1 MKTKLLTLLA
11 IVALPLVSTNCG
23 KTETSG
29 GTEPEPVPEENVS
42 LSLSSGIASK
52 TVLGELNGDAYPVYW
67 CEGDR
72 IAVNGK
78 RSEPLHEIGA
88 RTVKA
93 TFEVNGVNAPY
104 GVVYPSWICDAMD
117 AEKAEITLQTIQKWT
132 PGSFSNGAAV
142 LYGQSSDKEFE
153 LKNLCG
159 VVRIA
164 MDFGKNKIAGI
175 VLKSLSAPISGKFGL
190 NLATGALSAIEGNNK
205 IEISVPDA
213 GFASGSSGAA
223 ELNFCVP
230 AGEYP
235 DGFNITLT
243 DSYNRQMVIEIRE
256 NTRIPA
262 GVVVDWGK
270 QTFVPAGA
278 LIITDP
284 ESWNTF
290 ADAVNAGDYSDW
302 VDPETGEVNV
312 ASNIVSA
319 GDLTQIE
326 SWNGVFNGG
335 GYTITRN
342 AIHKPLF
349 KKIAEGAVVKN
360 LKLDGLR
367 NEPGENSCAVLA
379 GTNLG
384 TIENCES
391 KSKLTV
397 TVDANF
403 HFCGLVEANAGTM
416 RSCTNSAD
424 FEINLPFTGNHE
436 LIGGGLAFRPD
447 ADSKLGTFEDC
458 KNTGNITILK
468 NAVAASGLHKC
479 AVGGILASAYGG
491 TKDVFVKL
499 KNCSNGGKITLWE
512 NEKQKSGD
520 QGAYAVGGIVGRIA
534 LLSGNADVMF
544 VNPTPATGFYTEI
557 TGCTNSGT
565 VDACSNIASGASAAM
580 SGARQLYVGGIAGI
594 VVGLK
599 ENPAKISGCTNT
611 GAVLAGGISKPCALA
626 GGILGGTA
634 FTEITDCTNAGSFGM
649 TKNTLAPVNAKIGAV
664 GGIVAHIL
672 KVTPVPVLSN
682 CKSMVALPAEAVDK
696 CSGEIYATGNKPTIK

>member
-1 MKTKLLTLLA
+1 MKTRLLA
-11 IVALPLVSTNCG
+11 LLSLVAVLAGFSSCG

-29 GTEPEPVPEENVS
+29 GVQPEPIPEKNVS

-52 TVLGELNGDAYPVYW
+52 TVLGDMNGDVYPVYW

-72 IAVNGK
+72 IIVNGK
-78 RSEPLHEIGA
+78 RSAPLHGIGDKD
-88 RTVKA
+88 VKA
-93 TFEVNGVNAPY
+93 TFDVGGVNAPY

-117 AEKAEITLQTIQKWT
+117 SEAAEVSLQAVQKWT
-132 PGSFSNGAAV
+132 PGSFSSGAAV
-142 LYGQSSDKEFE
+142 LYGKSSETEFE

-164 MDFGKNKIAGI
+164 MDFGKNKISGI
-175 VLKSLSAPISGKFGL
+175 VLTSLTTPISGKFSL
-190 NLATGALSAIEGNNK
+190 NLSSGELSAIDGKNR

-213 GFASGSSGAA
+213 GFATGSPETA

-235 DGFNITLT
+235 DGFNITVT
-243 DSYNRQMVIEIRE
+243 DSYNRQMVIELRE
-256 NTRIPA
+256 NTRIDA
-262 GVVVDWGK
+262 GVIVDWGK

-312 ASNIVSA
+312 ASNVVNA

-367 NEPGENSCAVLA
+367 NEPGDNSCAVLA

-384 TIENCES
+384 TIDNCES

-499 KNCSNGGKITLWE
+499 KNCSNEGKITLWE
-512 NEKQKSGD
+512 NEKQKSGA
-520 QGAYAVGGIVGRIA
+520 QGAYAVGGIVGRMA
-534 LLSGNADVMF
+534 PLAGEASAMY
-544 VNPTPATGFYTEI
+544 VNPTPTAGFYTEI

-594 VVGLK
+594 VVGLPAA
-599 ENPAKISGCTNT
+599 PAKISGCTNT
-611 GAVLAGGISKPCALA
+611 GAVLAGGLSKPCALA

-634 FTEITDCTNAGSFGM
+634 FTEITDCTNAGSFGI

-672 KVTPVPVLSN
+672 KVTPVPVITNS
-682 CKSMVALPAEAVDK
+682 KSTAALPADAVDK

>member
-1 MKTKLLTLLA
+1 MKTRLLA
-11 IVALPLVSTNCG
+11 LLSLVAVLAGFSSCG

-29 GTEPEPVPEENVS
+29 GVQPEPIPEKKVS

-52 TVLGELNGDAYPVYW
+52 TVLGDRNGDVYPVYW

-72 IAVNGK
+72 IIVNGK
-78 RSEPLHEIGA
+78 RSAPLHGIGDKD
-88 RTVKA
+88 VKA
-93 TFEVNGVNAPY
+93 TFDVGGVNAPY

-117 AEKAEITLQTIQKWT
+117 SEAAEVSLQAVQKWT
-132 PGSFSNGAAV
+132 PGSFSSGAAV
-142 LYGQSSDKEFE
+142 LYGKSSETEFE

-164 MDFGKNKIAGI
+164 MDFGKNKISGI
-175 VLKSLSAPISGKFGL
+175 VLTSLTTPISGKFSL
-190 NLATGALSAIEGNNK
+190 NLSNGELSAIEGNNR

-213 GFASGSSGAA
+213 GFATGSPETA

-235 DGFNITLT
+235 DGFNITVT
-243 DSYNRQMVIEIRE
+243 DSYNRQMVIELRE
-256 NTRIPA
+256 NTRIDA
-262 GVVVDWGK
+262 GVIADWGK

-278 LIITDP
+278 LIITGP

-312 ASNIVSA
+312 ASNIVNA

-349 KKIAEGAVVKN
+349 KKIAEGAVIKN

-367 NEPGENSCAVLA
+367 NEPGDNSCAVLA

-416 RSCTNSAD
+416 KSCTNSAD

-447 ADSKLGTFEDC
+447 AESKLGTFEDC

-468 NAVAASGLHKC
+468 NAIAASGLHKC

-499 KNCSNGGKITLWE
+499 KNCSNEGKITLWE
-512 NEKQKSGD
+512 NELQKSGA

-534 LLSGNADVMF
+534 PLSGNADVMF
-544 VNPTPATGFYTEI
+544 VSPTPTAGFYTEI

-594 VVGLK
+594 VVGLN
-599 ENPAKISGCTNT
+599 EDPAKISGCTNT

-682 CKSMVALPAEAVDK
+682 CKSTAALPAEAVDK
-696 CSGEIYATGNKPTIK
+696 CSGEIYATGNKPTVK

>member
-1 MKTKLLTLLA
+1 MKTRLLA
-11 IVALPLVSTNCG
+11 LLSLVAVLAGFSSCE

-29 GTEPEPVPEENVS
+29 GVQPEPVPEKNVS
-42 LSLSSGIASK
+42 LSLSSEIASK
-52 TVLGELNGDAYPVYW
+52 TVLGDLNGDAYPVYW
-67 CEGDR
+67 CECDR
-72 IAVNGK
+72 IIVNGK
-78 RSEPLHEIGA
+78 RSAPLHGIA
-88 RTVKA
+88 DKTIKA
-93 TFEVNGVNAPY
+93 TFDVGGVNAPY

-117 AEKAEITLQTIQKWT
+117 SEAAEVSLQAVQKWT
-132 PGSFSNGAAV
+132 PGSFSSGAAV
-142 LYGQSSDKEFE
+142 LYGKSSETEFE

-164 MDFGKNKIAGI
+164 MDFGKNKISGI
-175 VLKSLSAPISGKFGL
+175 LLTSLTTPISGKFSL
-190 NLATGALSAIEGNNK
+190 NLSSGELSAIDGKNR

-213 GFASGSSGAA
+213 GFATGSPETA

-235 DGFNITLT
+235 DGFNITVT
-243 DSYNRQMVIEIRE
+243 DSYNRQMVIELRE
-256 NTRIPA
+256 NIRIDA
-262 GVVVDWGK
+262 GVIADWGK

-302 VDPETGEVNV
+302 VDPDTGEVNI
-312 ASNIVSA
+312 AANIVNA
-319 GDLTQIE
+319 DDLNQIDL
-326 SWNGVFNGG
+326 WDGILNGG
-335 GYTITRN
+335 NYTLTRN
-342 AIHKPLF
+342 KITKPLF

-360 LKLDGLR
+360 LNLDGLR
-367 NEPGENSCAVLA
+367 TDPGENASAVLA
-379 GTNLG
+379 ATNLG
-384 TIENCES
+384 TIENCEN

-403 HFCGLVEANAGTM
+403 HFCSLVEANAGMM

-436 LIGGGLAFRPD
+436 LIGGGLALRPD
-447 ADSKLGTFEDC
+447 AEGKLGTFEDC

-468 NAVAASGLHKC
+468 NAIAASGLHKC

-491 TKDVFVKL
+491 TKEVFVKL
-499 KNCSNGGKITLWE
+499 KNCSNEGKITLWE
-512 NEKQKSGD
+512 NELQKSGA

-534 LLSGNADVMF
+534 PLSGDAAAMY
-544 VNPTPATGFYTEI
+544 VNPTPTAGFYTEI
-557 TGCTNSGT
+557 TSCTNSGT
-565 VDACSNIASGASAAM
+565 IDACSNIASGASSAM

-599 ENPAKISGCTNT
+599 ENPAKISGCSNT
-611 GAVLAGGISKPCALA
+611 GAVLAGGISKPCALV

-634 FTEITDCTNAGSFGM
+634 FTEIADCTNAGSFGI
-649 TKNTLAPVNAKIGAV
+649 TKNTLTPVNAKIGAV

-672 KVTPVPVLSN
+672 KVTPVPMLSN
-682 CKSMVALPAEAVDK
+682 CKSTAALPAEAVDK

>member
-1 MKTKLLTLLA
+1 MKTRLLA
-11 IVALPLVSTNCG
+11 LLSLVAVLAGFSSCG

-29 GTEPEPVPEENVS
+29 GVQPEPIPEKNVS

-52 TVLGELNGDAYPVYW
+52 TVLGDRNGDVYPVYW

-72 IAVNGK
+72 IIVNGK
-78 RSEPLHEIGA
+78 RSAPLHGIGDKD
-88 RTVKA
+88 VKA
-93 TFEVNGVNAPY
+93 TFDVDGVNAPY

-117 AEKAEITLQTIQKWT
+117 SEAAEVSLQAVQKWT
-132 PGSFSNGAAV
+132 TGSFSSGAAV
-142 LYGQSSDKEFE
+142 LYGKSSETEFE

-164 MDFGKNKIAGI
+164 MDFGKNKISGI
-175 VLKSLSAPISGKFGL
+175 VLTSLTTPISGKFSL
-190 NLATGALSAIEGNNK
+190 NLSNGELSAIDGKNR

-213 GFASGSSGAA
+213 GFATGSPETA

-235 DGFNITLT
+235 DGFNITVT
-243 DSYNRQMVIEIRE
+243 DSYNRQMVIELRE
-256 NTRIPA
+256 NTRINA
-262 GVVVDWGK
+262 GVIADWGK

-278 LIITDP
+278 LIITGP

-302 VDPETGEVNV
+302 VDPDTGEVNI
-312 ASNIVSA
+312 AANIVNA
-319 GDLTQIE
+319 DDLNQIDL
-326 SWNGVFNGG
+326 WDGILNGG
-335 GYTITRN
+335 NYTLTRN
-342 AIHKPLF
+342 KITKPLF

-360 LKLDGLR
+360 LNLGGLR
-367 NEPGENSCAVLA
+367 TEPGENASAVLA
-379 GTNLG
+379 ATNLG
-384 TIENCES
+384 TIENCEN

-403 HFCGLVEANAGTM
+403 HFCSLVEANAGTM

-447 ADSKLGTFEDC
+447 AEGKLGTFEDC

-468 NAVAASGLHKC
+468 NAIAASGLHKC

-491 TKDVFVKL
+491 TKEVFVKL
-499 KNCSNGGKITLWE
+499 KNCSNEGKITLWE
-512 NEKQKSGD
+512 NELQKSGA

-534 LLSGNADVMF
+534 PLSGDAAAMY
-544 VNPTPATGFYTEI
+544 VNPTPTAGFYTEI

-565 VDACSNIASGASAAM
+565 IDACSNIASGASSAM

-599 ENPAKISGCTNT
+599 ENPAKISGCSNT
-611 GAVLAGGISKPCALA
+611 GAVLAGGISRPCALV

-634 FTEITDCTNAGSFGM
+634 FTEIADCTNAGSFGI

-672 KVTPVPVLSN
+672 KVTPVPVITN
-682 CKSMVALPAEAVDK
+682 CKSTAALPADAVDK

>member
-1 MKTKLLTLLA
+1 MKTRLLA
-11 IVALPLVSTNCG
+11 LLSLVAVLAGFSSCG

-29 GTEPEPVPEENVS
+29 RVQPEPIPEKNVS

-52 TVLGELNGDAYPVYW
+52 TVLGDMNGDVYPVYW

-72 IAVNGK
+72 IIVNGK
-78 RSEPLHEIGA
+78 RSAPLHGIGDKD
-88 RTVKA
+88 VKA
-93 TFEVNGVNAPY
+93 TFDVDGVNAPY

-117 AEKAEITLQTIQKWT
+117 SETAEISLQAVQKWT
-132 PGSFSNGAAV
+132 PGSFSSGAAV
-142 LYGQSSDKEFE
+142 LYGKSSETEFE

-164 MDFGKNKIAGI
+164 MDFGKNKISGI
-175 VLKSLSAPISGKFGL
+175 VLTSLTTPISGKFSL
-190 NLATGALSAIEGNNK
+190 NLSSGELSAIDGKNR

-213 GFASGSSGAA
+213 GFATGSPETA

-235 DGFNITLT
+235 DGFNITVT
-243 DSYNRQMVIEIRE
+243 DSYNRQMVIELRE
-256 NTRIPA
+256 NTRINA
-262 GVVVDWGK
+262 GVIADWGK
-270 QTFVPAGA
+270 RAFVPAGA
-278 LIITDP
+278 LIITGP

-302 VDPETGEVNV
+302 VDPDTGEVNI
-312 ASNIVSA
+312 AANIVNA
-319 GDLTQIE
+319 DDLNQIDIWE
-326 SWNGVFNGG
+326 GILNGG
-335 GYTITRN
+335 NYTLTRNKITR
-342 AIHKPLF
+342 PLF

-360 LKLDGLR
+360 LNLDGLR
-367 NEPGENSCAVLA
+367 TEPGDNASAVLA
-379 GTNLG
+379 ATNLG
-384 TIENCES
+384 TIENCEN

-403 HFCGLVEANAGTM
+403 HFCSLVEANAGTM

-447 ADSKLGTFEDC
+447 AEGKLGTFEDC

-468 NAVAASGLHKC
+468 NAIAASGLHKC
-479 AVGGILASAYGG
+479 AVGGILASAYVG
-491 TKDVFVKL
+491 TKEVFVKL
-499 KNCSNGGKITLWE
+499 KNCSNEGKITLWE
-512 NEKQKSGD
+512 NELQKSGA

-534 LLSGNADVMF
+534 PLSGDAAAMY
-544 VNPTPATGFYTEI
+544 VNPTPTAGFYTEI

-565 VDACSNIASGASAAM
+565 IDACSNIASGASSAM

-594 VVGLK
+594 VVGIPS
-599 ENPAKISGCTNT
+599 NPAKISGCTNT
-611 GAVLAGGISKPCALA
+611 GAVLAGGISRPCALV

-634 FTEITDCTNAGSFGM
+634 FTEIADCTNTGSFGI

-672 KVTPVPVLSN
+672 KVTPVPVITN
-682 CKSMVALPAEAVDK
+682 CKSTAALPADAVDK